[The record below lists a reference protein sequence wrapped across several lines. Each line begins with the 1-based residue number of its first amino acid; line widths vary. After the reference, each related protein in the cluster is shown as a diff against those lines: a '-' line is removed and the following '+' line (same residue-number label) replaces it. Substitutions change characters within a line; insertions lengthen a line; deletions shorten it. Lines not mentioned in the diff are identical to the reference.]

1 MPKQVVST
9 IYSINPYSGIRT
21 IELALSLP
29 FKLITGIQIQYKN
42 NFYHYRCLS

>member
-29 FKLITGIQIQYKN
+29 FKLTGIQIQYKN
-42 NFYHYRCLS
+42 NFYRYRYLS